1 MNLEKENHVFI
12 HQKRI
17 FNALKLV
24 VLNKKSIL
32 KFCLDYKKLKKKWY
46 QMEKNVMHLILS

>member
-1 MNLEKENHVFI
+1 MHILS
-12 HQKRI
+12 
-17 FNALKLV
+17 KLV